1 MLAPPASSMRDAM
14 LRVVSGFLPTALVVA
29 ALAVS
34 CAMQYKFPQPPI
46 LDVSLKAQITACLC
60 SAVPRKP
67 HSQLSPTPSQFN
79 NPLIHTGPQIDSA

>member
-34 CAMQYKFPQPPI
+34 CASSTNF
-46 LDVSLKAQITACLC
+46 
-60 SAVPRKP
+60 
-67 HSQLSPTPSQFN
+67 HNHQF
-79 NPLIHTGPQIDSA
+79 A